1 MLNSLKFNRTLTA
14 PLSELVKVSGRTLL
28 KTLRTYI
35 ILLILIQYIF
45 NLTEFF
51 LYRLIV
57 VYFCEKIAGYL
68 NSYKVMST
76 ILGLGL
82 CLDYVVKELTLKNR
96 ENIKSN
102 LRVNGNRLWN
112 SLMEMAKIGPGIAG
126 GNNRQA
132 LTNEDAEARALWQN
146 WCKEAGLSMGV
157 DQMGTM
163 FARREG
169 VVQDALPVYVGSH
182 LDTQPTGGKYD
193 GVLGVLAGLEIIQ
206 TLNEE
211 GIKTKHPIVVVNFT
225 NEEGT
230 RFPPAMVASGVFAG
244 VHSLEWAYSR
254 EDSEGKT
261 FGDELQRINWIGNE
275 DVGARKMKAF
285 FELHIEQ
292 GPILELEEK
301 EIGVVT
307 HGQGLNWLEIK
318 LTGKESHTGSTPMP
332 MRINAGLGMARIT
345 QLVDEIAHQY
355 EPNAVGAIG
364 QCDIYPNSRNIIPGK
379 AVFTVDFRH
388 PEKSI
393 ISSMERDLRMGAKK
407 IAEEIGLDLEIESV
421 GGFDPVTFDP
431 DCVATVRVAAE
442 KLGYEHRDLVSG
454 AGHDACWIN
463 KVAPTA
469 MVMCPCVGGL
479 SHNEAEEI
487 SQKWAS
493 AGADVLL
500 HAVLESAEIVN

>member
-1 MLNSLKFNRTLTA
+1 MDIEN
-14 PLSELVKVSGRTLL
+14 
-28 KTLRTYI
+28 KT
-35 ILLILIQYIF
+35 
-45 NLTEFF
+45 
-51 LYRLIV
+51 
-57 VYFCEKIAGYL
+57 
-68 NSYKVMST
+68 
-76 ILGLGL
+76 
-82 CLDYVVKELTLKNR
+82 
-96 ENIKSN
+96 SN
-102 LRVNGNRLWN
+102 LRVNGSRLWD
-112 SLMEMAKIGPGIAG
+112 SLMEMAKIGPGVAG

-132 LTNEDAEARALWQN
+132 LTDEDAEGRTLFHQ
-146 WCKEAGLSMGV
+146 WCNGAGLTMGI

-169 VVQDALPVYVGSH
+169 TSPDLLPVYVGSH

-193 GVLGVLAGLEIIQ
+193 GVLGVLAGLEIIR
-206 TLNEE
+206 TLNDQ

-230 RFPPAMVASGVFAG
+230 RFPPAMVASGIFAG
-244 VHSLEWAYSR
+244 VHSLDWAYSR

-261 FGDELQRINWIGNE
+261 FGEELKRINWMGDE
-275 DVGARKMKAF
+275 KVGARKMKAF

-301 EIGVVT
+301 EIGIVT
-307 HGQGLNWLEIK
+307 HGQGLSWLEIT
-318 LTGKESHTGSTPMP
+318 LTGKESHTGSTPMA
-332 MRINAGLGMARIT
+332 MRVNAGLGMARVT
-345 QLVDEIAHQY
+345 QLVDDIAHRY

-364 QCDIYPNSRNIIPGK
+364 QCNIYPNSRNIIPGK
-379 AVFTVDFRH
+379 AIFTVDFRH

-393 ISSMERDLRMGAKK
+393 ISSMEQELRLGAEK
-407 IAEEIGLDLEIESV
+407 IAQEIGLTFDMESV

-431 DCVATVRVAAE
+431 DCVTMVRNSAE
-442 KLGYEHRDLVSG
+442 KLGYGHRDIVSG

-487 SQKWAS
+487 SQKWAT

-500 HAVLESAEIVN
+500 HSVLDSAEIVN